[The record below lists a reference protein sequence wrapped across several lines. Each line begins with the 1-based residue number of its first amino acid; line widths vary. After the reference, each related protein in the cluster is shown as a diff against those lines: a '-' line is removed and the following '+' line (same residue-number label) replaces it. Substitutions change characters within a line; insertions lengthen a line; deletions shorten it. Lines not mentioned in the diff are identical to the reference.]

1 MSQKLIYLTDRRWTD
16 VVNDMVID
24 YKCTKEQLC
33 EALSYDRKM
42 RQRVVQYSFPFI
54 PDIRN
59 TDLIQCSN
67 AYVEAQYEKMESL
80 YSKWWR
86 KKEQTREIAEMAKE
100 EKYMRNF
107 MKALV
112 EKEKKASEELAFK
125 LRKEE
130 ERKKRKLAK
139 LKASLKVGSEKDKK
153 RRRLIRKLG

>member
-1 MSQKLIYLTDRRWTD
+1 MSQKLIYLTDSRWTD

-54 PDIRN
+54 PDVRN

-86 KKEQTREIAEMAKE
+86 KKEQIREIAEMAKE
-100 EKYMRNF
+100 ENYMRKYLAEQENVASVQL
-107 MKALV
+107 ALR
-112 EKEKKASEELAFK
+112 

-130 ERKKRKLAK
+130 ECKKRKLAK
-139 LKASLKVGSEKDKK
+139 LKALLKVGSEKDERRK
-153 RRRLIRKLG
+153 RLRRKLG